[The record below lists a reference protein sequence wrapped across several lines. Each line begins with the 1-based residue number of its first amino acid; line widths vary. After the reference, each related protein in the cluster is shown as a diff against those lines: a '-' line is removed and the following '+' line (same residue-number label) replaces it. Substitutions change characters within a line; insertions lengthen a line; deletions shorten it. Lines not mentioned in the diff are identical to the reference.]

1 MTSLS
6 TSAPVA
12 MNRPIYGWTLHDGLV
27 VARRNLIQTMRV
39 PELLFFSLVQPVIF
53 VLLFAYVFGG
63 AIPIP
68 GDAGADAY
76 RQYLM
81 PGIFG
86 QTVAFAAAS
95 STVGLAEDMHKG
107 LIDRFR
113 ALPMSPPAVLVG
125 RTFADAARQ
134 ILVLVVLSIT
144 GYLVGWRIDNGLLNA
159 IWAYAL
165 LLLFAYTVAWIGS
178 WIGLYMPNPETA
190 NTAGLV
196 WLFPMTFLSNA
207 FVPINALPGW
217 LQVVAA
223 WNPISALVLSC
234 RELFGNPD
242 RDPAGLLAAAERRA
256 LHAAVVRGADRR
268 VRHARRAAVHA
279 HHQPLV
285 RDGRQCCGE
294 PLRHLAGNRRHGGTP
309 GQVDHGL
316 RIDHLDDGAARAA
329 AHDDV
334 ARQQESDGGLGLQRL
349 MGETGVAGAE
359 DDLRIDVDVDLGLQG
374 GLHVDLGDDPESL
387 VAERRL
393 HIRDGRV
400 EVPVDGGAESV
411 GGGHGFIVQTMPTG
425 AGSWPR

>member
-1 MTSLS
+1 MTTLS
-6 TSAPVA
+6 MSTPVPLK
-12 MNRPIYGWTLHDGLV
+12 RPIYGWTLHDGLV
-27 VARRNLIQTMRV
+27 VTRRNLIQTMRV

-68 GDAGADAY
+68 GDTAADAY

-113 ALPMSPPAVLVG
+113 ALPMSPPAVLIG

-165 LLLFAYTVAWIGS
+165 LLLFAYTVAWIGA

-196 WLFPMTFLSNA
+196 WLFPLTFLSNA
-207 FVPINALPGW
+207 FVPINSLPGA

-223 WNPISALVLSC
+223 WNPISALVLAC
-234 RELFGNPD
+234 RELFGNPTGIQPD
-242 RDPAGLLAAAERRA
+242 YWPLNNPQLYTLISCTVLIAIFSTLSVRRY
-256 LHAAVVRGADRR
+256 RR
-268 VRHARRAAVHA
+268 TTSR
-279 HHQPLV
+279 
-285 RDGRQCCGE
+285 
-294 PLRHLAGNRRHGGTP
+294 
-309 GQVDHGL
+309 
-316 RIDHLDDGAARAA
+316 
-329 AHDDV
+329 
-334 ARQQESDGGLGLQRL
+334 
-349 MGETGVAGAE
+349 
-359 DDLRIDVDVDLGLQG
+359 
-374 GLHVDLGDDPESL
+374 
-387 VAERRL
+387 
-393 HIRDGRV
+393 
-400 EVPVDGGAESV
+400 
-411 GGGHGFIVQTMPTG
+411 
-425 AGSWPR
+425 

>member
-1 MTSLS
+1 VTSVAVAS
-6 TSAPVA
+6 TYARR
-12 MNRPIYGWTLHDGLV
+12 RPIYGWTIHDGFV
-27 VARRNLIQTMRV
+27 VARRNLIQTIRV

-68 GDAGADAY
+68 GDTAEDAY

-113 ALPMSPPAVLVG
+113 ALPMAPGGVLIG
-125 RTFADAARQ
+125 RTLADAVRQ
-134 ILVLVVLSIT
+134 ILVLFVLSVT

-165 LLLFAYTVAWIGS
+165 LLLFAYTVAWIGA

-196 WLFPMTFLSNA
+196 WLFPLTFLSNA

-223 WNPISALVLSC
+223 WNPISALVLAC
-234 RELFGNPD
+234 RELFGNPTGIQPD
-242 RDPAGLLAAAERRA
+242 YWPLQHAELYTLLSCVVLIAVFATLAVRRYM
-256 LHAAVVRGADRR
+256 HTTSR
-268 VRHARRAAVHA
+268 
-279 HHQPLV
+279 
-285 RDGRQCCGE
+285 
-294 PLRHLAGNRRHGGTP
+294 
-309 GQVDHGL
+309 
-316 RIDHLDDGAARAA
+316 
-329 AHDDV
+329 
-334 ARQQESDGGLGLQRL
+334 
-349 MGETGVAGAE
+349 
-359 DDLRIDVDVDLGLQG
+359 
-374 GLHVDLGDDPESL
+374 
-387 VAERRL
+387 
-393 HIRDGRV
+393 
-400 EVPVDGGAESV
+400 
-411 GGGHGFIVQTMPTG
+411 
-425 AGSWPR
+425 